1 MANCRCCITA
11 GLTTAQLLQLQAVQV
26 PYAPPS
32 PVAGVTYQP
41 QTVPQ
46 IGPVPGDLPN
56 TLKWEPP
63 ALHFWATL
71 ARASYAPSDSIP
83 LLALEAFGEVQDLKF
98 VANSESI
105 VPGYFA
111 ARFAGG
117 ILVVVSG
124 TTNDRQRIN
133 YVLSSLQDNRRPGEY
148 GVNHAFWSAAQ
159 EITSDLVQL
168 DSWRTLPVF
177 FVGHSYG
184 GAIAGLASF
193 QTDLQA
199 WATTRQVVT
208 FSAPA
213 WGTAQLCPQI
223 SATPSLRFYV
233 EGDAVPFLPPPS
245 AVTYAALAPTVSA
258 RINPGEYRHCRP
270 GIVLQQTGA
279 IVDQWSL
286 LSSPAYALQQA
297 AAYINGDQSAA
308 LAHSV
313 PEIVR
318 LTQLSVASFKG
329 DYRAGW
335 RRYENLD
342 EANARMDSAG
352 L

>member
-1 MANCRCCITA
+1 MANCKCCITA
-11 GLTTAQLLQLQAVQV
+11 GLTTAQLLQLQAVQL

-32 PVAGVTYQP
+32 PVAGVTYEP

-46 IGPVPGDLPN
+46 IGPTPGDLPG

-71 ARASYAPSDSIP
+71 ARASYAPSDAIP
-83 LLALEAFGEVQDLKF
+83 LLALEAFGEVQEMRF
-98 VANSESI
+98 VANSESV

-111 ARFAGG
+111 AKFAGG

-124 TTNDRQRIN
+124 TTNDRQRLN
-133 YVLSSLQDNRRPGEY
+133 YILQSLQDNKRPGEY
-148 GVNHAFWSAAQ
+148 GVNHGFWSAAQ

-168 DSWRTLPVF
+168 ETWRGLPVF

-184 GAIAGLASF
+184 GAIAGLCSF
-193 QTDLQA
+193 QLDQEA
-199 WATTRQVVT
+199 WGTSRQVVT

-213 WGTAQLCPQI
+213 WGTTQLCPLI
-223 SATPSLRFYV
+223 AATPALRFYV

-258 RINPGEYRHCRP
+258 RVNPGEYRHCRP
-270 GIVLQQTGA
+270 GIVLLNNGG
-279 IVDQWSL
+279 IVDQWAL

-297 AAYINGDQSAA
+297 VAYLNGDQSAV
-308 LAHSV
+308 LAHST

-318 LTQLSVASFKG
+318 LTQLSVATFKG
-329 DYRAGW
+329 DFRSGW
-335 RRYENLD
+335 RRWENLD
-342 EANARMDSAG
+342 DSNARMDSTG